1 MGVKVVYNVYLKYFT
16 KRSVQDNWRRL
27 DHLHMGHSRGVVNL
41 RNGWHWL
48 RKIHMGRG
56 I

>member
-1 MGVKVVYNVYLKYFT
+1 MGVKVVHNLYFT
-16 KRSVQDNWRRL
+16 KRFVQDNWRRL
-27 DHLHMGHSRGVVNL
+27 DQLHMGHSRGVVNL

-48 RKIHMGRG
+48 GKIHTGRD